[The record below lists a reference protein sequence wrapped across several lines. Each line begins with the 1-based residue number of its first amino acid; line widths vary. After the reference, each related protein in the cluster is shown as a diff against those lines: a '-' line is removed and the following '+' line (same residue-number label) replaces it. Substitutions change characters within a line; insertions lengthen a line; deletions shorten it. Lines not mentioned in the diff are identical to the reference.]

1 MRIAILDDYQNAAF
15 ASADWSQVQ
24 ARASVDVFTEPLGA
38 RAADILKPYEAIVAM
53 RERQRFPRDL
63 IAALPNLKFIAQ
75 TGMGA
80 AHIDLKAASEHGI
93 VVCGTKGDGAMSA
106 EVELAWA
113 LILAAARQIA
123 AADRAVREGRW
134 QESIGLRLAGRVL
147 GVIGLG
153 NIGANVARIGQA
165 FGMKIIAWSQNLTE
179 ERCREVGVEY
189 ADKATLL
196 AQSDVISIH
205 LKFSDRSRGLI
216 GAADLARMKKTTIL
230 VNTSR
235 GPIIDQ
241 DALLAAL
248 RAGAIGCA
256 ALDVYESEPLPI
268 DHPMRSA
275 PRTVLTPHI
284 GFVADANYDVFYGQS
299 VENILAFL
307 DGKPLRL
314 INPDVL
320 AGVPR

>member
-1 MRIAILDDYQNAAF
+1 
-15 ASADWSQVQ
+15 
-24 ARASVDVFTEPLGA
+24 
-38 RAADILKPYEAIVAM
+38 M
-53 RERQRFPRDL
+53 RERQRFPREL
-63 IAALPNLKFIAQ
+63 LEQLPNLKFIAQ

-80 AHIDLKAASEHGI
+80 AHIDLKAAAERGI
-93 VVCGTKGDGAMSA
+93 VVSGTKGDGSMSA

-123 AADRAVREGRW
+123 ASDRSVREGRW
-134 QESIGLRLAGRVL
+134 QESIGIRLAGKVL

-153 NIGANVARIGQA
+153 NIGGAVARIGQA
-165 FGMKIIAWSQNLTE
+165 FGMKTLAWSQNLTE
-179 ERCREVGVEY
+179 ERCREMGVAY

-196 AQSDVISIH
+196 SQSDVVTIH

-216 GAADLARMKKTTIL
+216 GAADLARMKKSAIL

-248 RAGAIGCA
+248 NAGTIGCA
-256 ALDVYESEPLPI
+256 ALDVYEIEPLPA
-268 DHPMRSA
+268 DHPMRRA

-284 GFVADANYDVFYGQS
+284 GFVADDNYSVFYGQS
-299 VENILAFL
+299 VENILAFM
-307 DGKPLRL
+307 DGQPMRL
-314 INPDVL
+314 IKP
-320 AGVPR
+320 AS

>member
-15 ASADWSQVQ
+15 ASADWSKVKGK
-24 ARASVDVFTEPLGA
+24 ANVEVFTEPLGA
-38 RAADILKPYEAIVAM
+38 RAAEILKPFDAVVAM
-53 RERQRFPRDL
+53 RERQRFPREL
-63 IAALPNLKFIAQ
+63 LVQLPNLKFIAQ

-80 AHIDLKAASEHGI
+80 AHIDFQAARELGI
-93 VVCGTKGDGAMSA
+93 VVSGTRGDGAMSA

-123 AADRAVREGRW
+123 SADRAVREGRW
-134 QESIGLRLAGRVL
+134 QDSVGLRLAGKTL

-153 NIGANVARIGQA
+153 NIGAAVARIGQA
-165 FGMKIIAWSQNLTE
+165 FGMKILAWSTNLTQE
-179 ERCREVGVEY
+179 KCRELGVAY

-196 AQSDVISIH
+196 AQSDVVSIH

-216 GAADLARMKKTTIL
+216 GASDLARMKQTAIL

-235 GPIIDQ
+235 GPIVDQ
-241 DALLAAL
+241 SALLAAL
-248 RAGAIGCA
+248 HAGTIGCA
-256 ALDVYESEPLPI
+256 ALDVYEIEPLPK

-284 GFVADANYDVFYGQS
+284 GFVADDNYSVFYGQS
-299 VENILAFL
+299 VENVLAFM
-307 DGKPLRL
+307 DGKPLRV
-314 INPDVL
+314 IDPDS
-320 AGVPR
+320 RH

>member
-1 MRIAILDDYQNAAF
+1 MRVAILDDYQNAALS
-15 ASADWSQVQ
+15 SADWSVLRG
-24 ARASVDVFTEPLGA
+24 RADIDVFTEPLGP
-38 RAADILKPYEAIVAM
+38 AAAAKLKPYDAVVAM
-53 RERQRFPRDL
+53 RERQRFPREL
-63 IAALPNLKFIAQ
+63 LAQLPNLKFIAQ

-80 AHIDLKAASEHGI
+80 AHIDFQAARELGI
-93 VVCGTKGDGAMSA
+93 VVSGTRGDGSMSA

-123 AADRAVREGRW
+123 SSDRAVREGRW
-134 QESIGLRLAGRVL
+134 QEHVGLRLAGKTL

-153 NIGANVARIGQA
+153 NIGARVGQIGQA
-165 FGMKIIAWSQNLTE
+165 FGMNVLAWSQNLTE
-179 ERCREVGVEY
+179 ERCREAGVAY

-196 AQSDVISIH
+196 ARSDVVSIH

-216 GAADLARMKKTTIL
+216 GAADLARMKPTAIL

-235 GPIIDQ
+235 GPIVDQ

-248 RAGAIGCA
+248 QSGSIGCA
-256 ALDVYESEPLPI
+256 ALDVYDVEPLPP

-284 GFVADANYDVFYGQS
+284 GFVADDNYSVFYGQS

-307 DGKPLRL
+307 DGTPLR
-314 INPDVL
+314 IIDPGSP
-320 AGVPR
+320 ARH